1 MRDALR
7 TALPGTLKRIGMWFS
22 SLFFA
27 VGLFSVAMVRGA
39 SIEAVI
45 VIFRITIIFALPVS
59 LLCLPMVFLLKNAD
73 NGRAR
78 ILLLIGFLIGPACLA
93 LWGLTLQLRG
103 DPPHLVW
110 QGEGEDVGVV
120 AGMICASIVGF
131 LTTALYVTALKVANR
146 QST

>member
-1 MRDALR
+1 MHDALR
-7 TALPGTLKRIGMWFS
+7 TALPGTLKRIGLWFS

-78 ILLLIGFLIGPACLA
+78 ILLLIGFLIGPVCVA
-93 LWGLTLQLRG
+93 LWSLTLQLRG
-103 DPPHLVW
+103 DPLVW
-110 QGEGEDVGVV
+110 LGEGEDVGVV